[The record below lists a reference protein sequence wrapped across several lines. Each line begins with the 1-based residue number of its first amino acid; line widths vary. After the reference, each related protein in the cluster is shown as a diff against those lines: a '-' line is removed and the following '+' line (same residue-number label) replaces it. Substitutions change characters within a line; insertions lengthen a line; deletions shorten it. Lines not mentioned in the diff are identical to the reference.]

1 MGNKISTY
9 TAITTLANGDKMDWS
24 KDMGAGVYATRSI
37 TYANLLAEL
46 NADLTF
52 PTPSNLGNAN
62 LTADAN
68 ARTYTLFGNTA
79 SQYVQFLNTDSRNIL
94 KLKGDRVIEMGEN
107 TYNAFLKMW
116 VDSGSNNNIVVTDGT
131 NNFATFNANDRDV
144 KLYNSSGTTNVLFNA
159 SAGASY
165 INGNIAVGTNSTA
178 NASTVLDIIST
189 NKGLGLPSMT
199 TTQKN
204 AISTPRAGVT
214 VYDSTLNFPYYYNGS
229 AWSSIG
235 SNLGNANLT
244 ADANART
251 YTLFGSTSS
260 QYVSFLNAAASQLLG
275 LRGDKKITLLTSTY
289 ATVASVNYDVSLG
302 DASNGKSFIHYLGSN
317 LSNDF
322 AIKHINSANGN
333 AMHSV
338 STGSAPK
345 YQYWNYETSSNAD
358 LTIYQSSSNARI
370 ALNSPST
377 ATWQTALSFS
387 GQGTELIT
395 LSGSNFWF
403 SGIIDVKNGSGV
415 TQTSLRAKRSQG
427 YLSWFGEGA
436 QMGGTDGIF
445 STSALLD
452 LYSTSQGLGL
462 PSMTTTQ
469 KNAISSPR
477 AGLLVF
483 DDDLNQISYY
493 TGAAWVNL

>member
-37 TYANLLAEL
+37 TYANLLIEL
-46 NADLTF
+46 QTDLTF
-52 PTPSNLGNAN
+52 PASNNLGNSN

-68 ARTYTLFGNTA
+68 TRTYTLN
-79 SQYVQFLNTDSRNIL
+79 
-94 KLKGDRVIEMGEN
+94 
-107 TYNAFLKMW
+107 
-116 VDSGSNNNIVVTDGT
+116 GS
-131 NNFATFNANDRDV
+131 
-144 KLYNSSGTTNVLFNA
+144 SS
-159 SAGASY
+159 
-165 INGNIAVGTNSTA
+165 TNS
-178 NASTVLDIIST
+178 
-189 NKGLGLPSMT
+189 
-199 TTQKN
+199 
-204 AISTPRAGVT
+204 
-214 VYDSTLNFPYYYNGS
+214 
-229 AWSSIG
+229 
-235 SNLGNANLT
+235 
-244 ADANART
+244 
-251 YTLFGSTSS
+251 
-260 QYVSFLNAAASQLLG
+260 VSFLNGAASQLLG

-338 STGSAPK
+338 STGSGPK

-358 LTIYQSSSNARI
+358 LTIYQSGNNPRI

-377 ATWQTALSFS
+377 ATWTTALSFS

-427 YLSWFGEGA
+427 YLSWFGEGFQA
-436 QMGGTDGIF
+436 GGTDGSYSATSVVTIIGTGTSS
-445 STSALLD
+445 STSALLVQNSSAVDSLKVRDDGYVIQKANNAAIADGD
-452 LYSTSQGLGL
+452 LSASQLSFYIDEGGNTLTVKVKYSGGTV
-462 PSMTTTQ
+462 
-469 KNAISSPR
+469 K
-477 AGLLVF
+477 
-483 DDDLNQISYY
+483 
-493 TGAAWVNL
+493 TGTVALT